1 MIDLN
6 SATVA
11 ELTEGTEVAYSKLV
25 GYKMIQNRP
34 FECRPI
40 CKCGTCNGTTT
51 KHTSTVKRVQNYMD
65 NSVEVKLADGHNHM
79 LVAPHG
85 DVCF

>member
-6 SATVA
+6 TATQDQ
-11 ELTEGTEVAYSKLV
+11 LTKGTEVAYSKLV

-34 FECRPI
+34 FECRPT
-40 CKCGTCNGTTT
+40 CKCGTCNGVTTH
-51 KHTSTVKRVQNYMD
+51 HTSTVESVISYMD

-79 LVAPHG
+79 LVVPHG

>member
-11 ELTEGTEVAYSKLV
+11 ELAEGTEVTYSKLV
-25 GYKMIQNRP
+25 GSKMIQSRP
-34 FECRPI
+34 FECRPT

-65 NSVEVKLADGHNHM
+65 NSVEVVLADGHNHM
-79 LVAPHG
+79 LIAPHG
-85 DVCF
+85 DACF

>member
-6 SATVA
+6 AYTGTHLDA
-11 ELTEGTEVAYSKLV
+11 GTEVTYSRTT
-25 GYKMIQNRP
+25 GSKMIQNRP
-34 FECRPI
+34 FECRPM
-40 CKCGTCNGTTT
+40 CQCGTCNGVTTH
-51 KHTSTVKRVQNYMD
+51 HTSTVESVIPYMD
-65 NSVEVKLADGHNHM
+65 NSIEVKLADGHTHM